1 MSNTSYYKPTGRR
14 GGFRQGTL
22 GDSTRQIERQARTI
36 IDSLKENQL
45 RYQQVGS
52 ELTQGLKATHSN
64 QAENSQILR
73 DLDNKKWQTREDAM
87 SKRGLREKE
96 ALQSLATEY
105 GKKAEYWGQ
114 FTKTGA
120 LNLAKASTTILEELD
135 RRRGEKILEEV
146 EQSPEY
152 EWNSNVLESASDEV
166 NREITVDAKFANK
179 DGEYKLANILLDKKE
194 SNNIHYNNV
203 MADRIIAMKTH
214 ERALEQ
220 KFTEEAN
227 NPDPKKRLRYNSK
240 TAETLFVEGARE
252 IIRAYG
258 LNPNSKGSRKIIDHF
273 RSVGQK
279 QAAKFQGYEQI
290 AEDEDRLNK
299 LSNKIKFNTDQTK
312 EAEYYEDFITAY
324 KNSWAVTKT
333 GEFILPSDKLNF
345 RTDGFLEGTKSLID
359 NGVFDQGPAGAG
371 KQKLLRYLEHK
382 PWDKDGDGK
391 VSQSELWDKQDHAEE
406 ILQHWYSNN
415 TETKRKELLKKD
427 ATTNQKI
434 TAIKAAIDP
443 ENVDRI
449 DLSTLKGEEAFF
461 DKFVR
466 AETNED
472 VLSYAYEILSYSK
485 AKQGDWDIRQNLK
498 KAHQQGDLAEF
509 LFQYIR
515 LPDTV
520 RSSYSN
526 MFADIKDLT
535 AAFGPGN
542 EAKKDIKDW
551 AETSM
556 KRLVTE
562 IGQTQT
568 TKLSAS
574 AEREIE
580 KIQHSFFYHF
590 AALNKIEDPL
600 ERVAKAKELAIEP
613 YQQNTGVGK
622 HYKPND
628 SYKNPEGR
636 EQRYNING
644 LVEFAGSYEYETD
657 EQVYTTEDLLD
668 ILVSE
673 DEYVNR
679 RAFMQDQENIPKEN
693 LNRISALIGDKRFI
707 SDKQLSNIVG
717 YVHRGTDF
725 GSEPGEW
732 SYPKNLI
739 LLSQL
744 TNGRHTPRQLLNQA
758 LKDRGFT
765 DKTNFIPV
773 DHTDLLQLREK
784 EIGTNFKKGI
794 NPRHYK
800 NLTAYLYSLQRGPN

>member
-1 MSNTSYYKPTGRR
+1 
-14 GGFRQGTL
+14 
-22 GDSTRQIERQARTI
+22 
-36 IDSLKENQL
+36 
-45 RYQQVGS
+45 
-52 ELTQGLKATHSN
+52 
-64 QAENSQILR
+64 
-73 DLDNKKWQTREDAM
+73 
-87 SKRGLREKE
+87 
-96 ALQSLATEY
+96 
-105 GKKAEYWGQ
+105 
-114 FTKTGA
+114 
-120 LNLAKASTTILEELD
+120 
-135 RRRGEKILEEV
+135 
-146 EQSPEY
+146 
-152 EWNSNVLESASDEV
+152 
-166 NREITVDAKFANK
+166 
-179 DGEYKLANILLDKKE
+179 
-194 SNNIHYNNV
+194 
-203 MADRIIAMKTH
+203 
-214 ERALEQ
+214 
-220 KFTEEAN
+220 
-227 NPDPKKRLRYNSK
+227 
-240 TAETLFVEGARE
+240 
-252 IIRAYG
+252 
-258 LNPNSKGSRKIIDHF
+258 
-273 RSVGQK
+273 
-279 QAAKFQGYEQI
+279 
-290 AEDEDRLNK
+290 
-299 LSNKIKFNTDQTK
+299 
-312 EAEYYEDFITAY
+312 
-324 KNSWAVTKT
+324 
-333 GEFILPSDKLNF
+333 
-345 RTDGFLEGTKSLID
+345 
-359 NGVFDQGPAGAG
+359 
-371 KQKLLRYLEHK
+371 
-382 PWDKDGDGK
+382 
-391 VSQSELWDKQDHAEE
+391 
-406 ILQHWYSNN
+406 
-415 TETKRKELLKKD
+415 
-427 ATTNQKI
+427 
-434 TAIKAAIDP
+434 
-443 ENVDRI
+443 
-449 DLSTLKGEEAFF
+449 
-461 DKFVR
+461 
-466 AETNED
+466 
-472 VLSYAYEILSYSK
+472 
-485 AKQGDWDIRQNLK
+485 
-498 KAHQQGDLAEF
+498 
-509 LFQYIR
+509 
-515 LPDTV
+515 
-520 RSSYSN
+520 

-551 AETSM
+551 AETSIQ
-556 KRLVTE
+556 RIIVEL
-562 IGQTQT
+562 GQVPP

-580 KIQHSFFYHF
+580 KLQHSFFYHF
-590 AALNKIEDPL
+590 AALNTIEDPL

-657 EQVYTTEDLLD
+657 EQVYTTED
-668 ILVSE
+668 ILGALVDE